1 MVLFLYVL
9 VGPVREER
17 YFQSMYNVIYTIYDS
32 DNTIY
37 TILYIVTIYYNNI
50 HCLSFRLVCLLDLI
64 ENLKLLSW
72 ISPSRCERKML
83 VLRGIRDYIVVT
95 SD

>member
-17 YFQSMYNVIYTIYDS
+17 YFQSMYNVVYTINDS

-37 TILYIVTIYYNNI
+37 TILYI
-50 HCLSFRLVCLLDLI
+50 
-64 ENLKLLSW
+64 
-72 ISPSRCERKML
+72 
-83 VLRGIRDYIVVT
+83 
-95 SD
+95 